1 MQFRDDA
8 PLLRLS
14 LTGFASGV
22 LATLPMSAV
31 MLVAGAMGL
40 LGTTPPRRVVDE
52 AVNATRAPGTP
63 SPVRNVLAAA
73 LHLAFGG
80 VMALGVLPVLARVP
94 KVGSR
99 GVRLAATGAAFGAA
113 LYALNYVGLAPALG
127 VLPAPTEDRP
137 GRQPT
142 MLAAHLVYGSTLGAL
157 LDRLTRIGG

>member
-1 MQFRDDA
+1 
-8 PLLRLS
+8 
-14 LTGFASGV
+14 
-22 LATLPMSAV
+22 
-31 MLVAGAMGL
+31 
-40 LGTTPPRRVVDE
+40 
-52 AVNATRAPGTP
+52 
-63 SPVRNVLAAA
+63 
-73 LHLAFGG
+73 
-80 VMALGVLPVLARVP
+80 MALGVLPVLARVP